1 MVECKHSRWERNTQI
16 EGNTLSPRFVWKAKI
31 PHKKSRG
38 FIFTVYDVNVIDR
51 NYVIGRAFL
60 PASEAIK
67 LMNAESGGFRVM
79 SLGEGIGQMKVR
91 ISKTPKNL
99 KKEVTKEIEL

>member
-16 EGNTLSPRFVWKAKI
+16 EGNTLNPRFVWKAKI

-51 NYVIGRAFL
+51 NHVIGRAFL

-67 LMNAESGGFRVM
+67 LMNAGGDFRVM

-99 KKEVTKEIEL
+99 KKEVTNEIEL